1 MRRLIESLTPDSR
14 HIYWR
19 WVAGVFGAYV
29 VLLVSAA
36 GAFIHHE
43 SPRKLGYDPAAT
55 VAIKRN
61 MMPSNQASMPA
72 PQQVR
77 YD

>member
-19 WVAGVFGAYV
+19 WVAGVFGVYV

-43 SPRKLGYDPAAT
+43 SSRKLGYDPATT
-55 VAIKRN
+55 VAIKRTLA
-61 MMPSNQASMPA
+61 PSQQASMPG

>member
-19 WVAGVFGAYV
+19 WVAGVFGIYV

-43 SPRKLGYDPAAT
+43 SSRKLGYDQATT
-55 VAIKRN
+55 VAIKRTLA
-61 MMPSNQASMPA
+61 PSQQASMPG

>member
-14 HIYWR
+14 RFCWR
-19 WVAGVFGAYV
+19 WVVGVFSLYV

-36 GAFIHHE
+36 GVFISHE
-43 SPRKLGYDPAAT
+43 SSRKVAHEGAAT
-55 VAIKRN
+55 VATERSLA
-61 MMPSNQASMPA
+61 PSHEASMPA
-72 PQQVR
+72 RQVAR